1 MRRVFIA
8 ITLVFLF
15 TVSACVQDHEPSFF
29 PEEIENI
36 LTGFETAAW
45 QVDAIIE
52 NGNRINLSECEK
64 ATLLV
69 FYRTNEAFELI
80 DVEPFCNSTGGV
92 IDSGTWEVKVNEQ
105 TNDRRLTLSY
115 DESINLTYQID
126 LITPFRLRLVRT
138 IRNGESNSQEI
149 LEYVRVEFEEEEEES
164 N

>member
-29 PEEIENI
+29 PEEIGNI

-69 FYRTNEAFELI
+69 FYRTSEAFELI

-92 IDSGTWEVKVNEQ
+92 IDFGTWEVKVNEQ

-126 LITPFRLRLVRT
+126 LITPFRLRLVRN
-138 IRNGESNSQEI
+138 IRNGESTSQEI